1 MQQKQIAQVYDLK
14 ASEYNA
20 DRRGLADN
28 KYVKRFEEILKP
40 QSLVLDLGCG
50 DGSAVAAPL
59 LKLNHLAIGLDISPV
74 QIDLA
79 QKNCPRGEFICR
91 DISSLKS
98 GEYQVDGVT
107 ALYSIF
113 HIPRDHHVELLKI
126 IASFLSAGGVLLV
139 TMGDRNFEGWH
150 DFYGAKV
157 WSSHFGPQTNA
168 RLVREAGFQI
178 ILDEL
183 HTSNRE
189 THQVILAT
197 KI

>member
-1 MQQKQIAQVYDLK
+1 MFQKQIARVYDQK
-14 ASEYNA
+14 ASEYND
-20 DRRGLADN
+20 DRKGLADN
-28 KYVKRFEEILKP
+28 KYVRRFEEMLKP

-59 LKLNHLAIGLDISPV
+59 LKLNHLVIGLDISPV
-74 QIDLA
+74 QIALA
-79 QKNCPRGEFICR
+79 KKNYPRGEFVCR
-91 DISSLKS
+91 DISSLKP
-98 GEYQVDGVT
+98 GEFQVNGVT

-113 HIPRDHHVELLKI
+113 HTPRDQHADLLKI
-126 IASFLSAGGVLLV
+126 ITSFLPVGGVLLV
-139 TMGDRNFEGWH
+139 TMGDREFEGWH
-150 DFYGAKV
+150 DFFGAKV

-168 RLVREAGFQI
+168 RLIREAGFQI
-178 ILDEL
+178 IVDEL

>member
-1 MQQKQIAQVYDLK
+1 MIQKQIAQVYDQK

-20 DRRGLADN
+20 DRHGLADN
-28 KYVKRFEEILKP
+28 KYVKRFEEMLKP
-40 QSLVLDLGCG
+40 RSLVLDLGCG

-59 LKLNHLAIGLDISPV
+59 LKLNHLVIGLDISPV
-74 QIDLA
+74 QIALA
-79 QKNCPRGEFICR
+79 RKNCPRGEFVCCEITT
-91 DISSLKS
+91 LKS
-98 GEYQVDGVT
+98 SEYQVNGVT

-113 HIPRDHHVELLKI
+113 HTPRDQHKELLQK
-126 IASFLSAGGVLLV
+126 IASFLPAGGVLLI
-139 TMGDRNFEGWH
+139 TMGDRDFEDWH

-157 WSSHFGPQTNA
+157 WSSHFGPRTNS
-168 RLVREAGFQI
+168 RLVREAGFQVV
-178 ILDEL
+178 LDEL

>member
-1 MQQKQIAQVYDLK
+1 
-14 ASEYNA
+14 
-20 DRRGLADN
+20 
-28 KYVKRFEEILKP
+28 
-40 QSLVLDLGCG
+40 
-50 DGSAVAAPL
+50 
-59 LKLNHLAIGLDISPV
+59 
-74 QIDLA
+74 
-79 QKNCPRGEFICR
+79 
-91 DISSLKS
+91 
-98 GEYQVDGVT
+98 
-107 ALYSIF
+107 
-113 HIPRDHHVELLKI
+113 
-126 IASFLSAGGVLLV
+126 
-139 TMGDRNFEGWH
+139 MGDRNFEGWH

>member
-1 MQQKQIAQVYDLK
+1 MHQKQIVQVYDQK
-14 ASEYNA
+14 ANEYNA

-28 KYVKRFEEILKP
+28 KYVKRFEEMLKP

-50 DGSAVAAPL
+50 DGTAVAAPL
-59 LKLNHLAIGLDISPV
+59 LKFNHLVIGLDISPV
-74 QIDLA
+74 QIALA
-79 QKNCPRGEFICR
+79 KKNCPRAEFICR
-91 DISSLKS
+91 DISTLKPS
-98 GEYQVDGVT
+98 EYRVDGVT

-113 HIPRDHHVELLKI
+113 HTPRDQHAELLKI
-126 IASFLSAGGVLLV
+126 IASFLSVGGVLLV
-139 TMGDRNFEGWH
+139 TMGDRDFEGWH

-157 WSSHFGPQTNA
+157 WSSHFSPQTNS
-168 RLVREAGFQI
+168 RLVREAGFRI

-189 THQVILAT
+189 THQVILAS